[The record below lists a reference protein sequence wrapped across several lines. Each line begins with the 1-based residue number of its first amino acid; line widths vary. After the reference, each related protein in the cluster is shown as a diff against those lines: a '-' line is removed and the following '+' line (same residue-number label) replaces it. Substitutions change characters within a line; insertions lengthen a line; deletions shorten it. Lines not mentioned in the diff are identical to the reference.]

1 MILATDDLIPKPKI
15 VVIGNQKGEELIR
28 EFIDIPSLPVD
39 VLFRGGNFEEALD
52 IIDKYKGEVDVFIT
66 GESIVEKLR
75 KRFSVPIVSIV
86 TDGLDIIGAI
96 LRAREMLGRHKEVVF
111 VSFKEPTIE
120 RALTEFSKALN
131 INIEQ
136 IFYKDVLE
144 IEEVVRNLAKKGV
157 EVIVCP
163 TLVSLAAQKYNIKTI
178 ICYSAKVFRR
188 AFDEAI
194 HIAYSQRNIKH
205 LFEQYKTISNL
216 TNIGIMSCNS
226 KGIIKHINNKAMQI
240 FDIKREDFFLN
251 TCIDNILPEL
261 NLSVSGKAFE
271 NTIDGKLVR
280 IKNKELLIAVSP
292 IMVDG
297 FFEGF
302 VLSCQETEE
311 ISTAEFLIRKNKT
324 KNGFKAKY
332 SFDDIVGHNVLFKDA
347 IAKAKSFA
355 ESDFNI
361 LIQGETG
368 TGKELFAHAIHNAST
383 RKKGPFI
390 AINCT
395 SLSESL
401 LESELFGYEPGA
413 FTGSRREGKIGLF
426 ELCHNGTLFID
437 EIGELSPS
445 VQVKILR
452 FIEEKEIVRVGGNML
467 IPVNVRI
474 ITATNRNMKNEV
486 SNGNFRL
493 DLFQRISVLRLKTIP
508 LRERRDDIPE
518 LFEFFLRKH
527 NGGQNPLDKR
537 IIKYVVTKLNNYDWP
552 GNIRELETVTINFLV
567 EEKSA
572 SVRSFHTADR
582 IIEDFISIDEN
593 NVSAMKRNRPD
604 ANTISKTLRD
614 TNNNKSEAAKR
625 LGISRTTLWRMTTKA
640 MR

>member
-1 MILATDDLIPKPKI
+1 
-15 VVIGNQKGEELIR
+15 V
-28 EFIDIPSLPVD
+28 
-39 VLFRGGNFEEALD
+39 
-52 IIDKYKGEVDVFIT
+52 Y
-66 GESIVEKLR
+66 
-75 KRFSVPIVSIV
+75 
-86 TDGLDIIGAI
+86 
-96 LRAREMLGRHKEVVF
+96 
-111 VSFKEPTIE
+111 
-120 RALTEFSKALN
+120 
-131 INIEQ
+131 
-136 IFYKDVLE
+136 
-144 IEEVVRNLAKKGV
+144 
-157 EVIVCP
+157 
-163 TLVSLAAQKYNIKTI
+163 LAAQKYNIKGI
-178 ICYSAKVFRR
+178 LYYSTKVFSR

-226 KGIIKHINNKAMQI
+226 KGIIKHINNKTMQI
-240 FDIKREDFFLN
+240 FDMKREDFLN
-251 TCIDNILPEL
+251 TYIDNILPEL

-271 NTIDGKLVR
+271 NTIDGKIVR
-280 IKNKELLIAVSP
+280 IKNKELLISVSP

-302 VLSCQETEE
+302 VLSCQETKE

-324 KNGFKAKY
+324 KNGFRAKY
-332 SFDDIVGHNVLFKDA
+332 SFDDIVGHNVLLKNA

-368 TGKELFAHAIHNAST
+368 TGKELFAHAIHNASN

-390 AINCT
+390 TVNCM

-452 FIEEKEIVRVGGNML
+452 FIEEKEIVRVGGNTL

-474 ITATNRNMKNEV
+474 ITATNRNIKNEV
-486 SNGNFRL
+486 SDGKFRL
-493 DLFQRISVLRLKTIP
+493 DFFQRISVLRLKTIP

-552 GNIRELETVTINFLV
+552 GNIRELETLTINFLV

-572 SVRSFHTADR
+572 SVSSFHAADR

-593 NVSAMKRNRPD
+593 KVPAMKRNRPD
-604 ANTISKTLRD
+604 ANTILKTLRD

-640 MR
+640 IR

>member
-1 MILATDDLIPKPKI
+1 
-15 VVIGNQKGEELIR
+15 
-28 EFIDIPSLPVD
+28 
-39 VLFRGGNFEEALD
+39 
-52 IIDKYKGEVDVFIT
+52 
-66 GESIVEKLR
+66 
-75 KRFSVPIVSIV
+75 VPIISII
-86 TDGLDIIGAI
+86 TDGLDIVEAI

-111 VSFKEPTIE
+111 VSFREPTIE
-120 RALTEFSKALN
+120 RALVEFSKALN

-136 IFYKDVLE
+136 ILYKDVLE
-144 IEEVVRNLAKKGV
+144 IEEIVRNLAKRGV

-163 TLVSLAAQKYNIKTI
+163 TLVYLSARKYNIKGLI
-178 ICYSAKVFRR
+178 YYSAKVFRR

-194 HIAYSQRNIKH
+194 HIAYSERNIKH
-205 LFEQYKTISNL
+205 ILQEYKTISNL
-216 TNIGIMSCNS
+216 TNIGIMSCNP
-226 KGIIKHINNKAMQI
+226 KGIITHINNKAMQI
-240 FDIKREDFFLN
+240 FDIKREDYFLN

-271 NTIDGKLVR
+271 NTTIDDKLVR
-280 IKNKELLIAVSP
+280 IKNKELLISVSP

-302 VLSCQETEE
+302 VLSCQETKE

-324 KNGFKAKY
+324 KNGFRAKY
-332 SFDDIVGHNVLFKDA
+332 SFDDIVGHNVLLKDA

-368 TGKELFAHAIHNAST
+368 TGKELFAHAIHNVSN
-383 RKKGPFI
+383 RKEGPFI
-390 AINCT
+390 TINCT

-467 IPVNVRI
+467 IPVSVRI

-508 LRERRDDIPE
+508 LRERRDDITE

-552 GNIRELETVTINFLV
+552 GNIRELETLTINFLV

-572 SVRSFHTADR
+572 SVSSFHAADR

-593 NVSAMKRNRPD
+593 KVPAMKRNRPD
-604 ANTISKTLRD
+604 ANTILKTLRD

-640 MR
+640 IR